1 MKELKIASILL
12 GIFLFLSCSKDNEEV
27 APITTKYLERF
38 DYIQTFYYRKAEIV
52 NPPNNVKVGILTS
65 RCKRIHYTIYDYE
78 ENFNSIN
85 PPQELIDKV
94 ESLNGNSQDKNSQ
107 YYLVANIKFCYY
119 DEYTIKD
126 VSLKSN
132 WEIAIG
138 RIGTYSFNGNT
149 HKCLIISGWL

>member
-1 MKELKIASILL
+1 MRYLKIISILF

-65 RCKRIHYTIYDYE
+65 RCQRIHYTIYDYE

-85 PPQELIDKV
+85 PPQDLIDKV
-94 ESLNGNSQDKNSQ
+94 ENLNDKKDNNLQ
-107 YYLVANIKFCYY
+107 YYLVADIKFCYY

-126 VSLKSN
+126 VSLKSD

-138 RIGTYSFNGNT
+138 RIGTYSFNGTT